1 MPGATNERTVLL
13 IDDDTNIRKTAGRR
27 LAEEGYRVLTASGGE
42 EGLRLA
48 KAERPSLILLDLMMP
63 KMDGREVL
71 RRLKSDPETKPIP
84 VILLTVIE
92 TMDEFYAP
100 VPLGQA
106 FYISKPYQPQ
116 KLLKTIEL
124 VMSIQ
129 ESQTTLDAPGE
140 P

>member
-1 MPGATNERTVLL
+1 MLTPADKRVVLL
-13 IDDDTNIRKTAGRR
+13 IDDDTNIRKTASRR
-27 LAEEGYRVLTASGGE
+27 LAEEGYRVLTASDGE
-42 EGLRLA
+42 EGLKVAR
-48 KAERPSLILLDLMMP
+48 AEHPSLILLDLMMP

-71 RRLKSDPETKPIP
+71 RRLKSDPETKQIP

-100 VPLGQA
+100 VPLGDA

-129 ESQTTLDAPGE
+129 ESRTTIDPPVE
-140 P
+140 S